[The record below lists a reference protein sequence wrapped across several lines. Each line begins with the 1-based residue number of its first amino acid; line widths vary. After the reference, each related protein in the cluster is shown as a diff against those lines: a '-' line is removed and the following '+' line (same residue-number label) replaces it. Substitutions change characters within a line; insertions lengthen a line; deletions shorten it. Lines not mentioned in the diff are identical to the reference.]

1 MVDDKVYGPINSIIM
16 NIIAFVVLFKFKFFF
31 FNNSIVTTGMGEFFF
46 LVEKK
51 WLEDNQYSF
60 PI

>member
-46 LVEKK
+46 FGGKK
-51 WLEDNQYSF
+51 MVRGQ
-60 PI
+60 PV

>member
-16 NIIAFVVLFKFKFFF
+16 NIIAFVVLFKFKTFF

-46 LVEKK
+46 FGGKK
-51 WLEDNQYSF
+51 MVRGQ
-60 PI
+60 PV

>member
-16 NIIAFVVLFKFKFFF
+16 NIIAFVVLFKFNFF

-46 LVEKK
+46 FGGKK
-51 WLEDNQYSF
+51 MVRGQ
-60 PI
+60 PV